1 MFSDFPFCT
10 IFLEKSGLFSL
21 KRMFLK
27 VWEDDVKGS
36 DCFTTLFRACS
47 QKDNCMQAANKK

>member
-1 MFSDFPFCT
+1 
-10 IFLEKSGLFSL
+10 
-21 KRMFLK
+21 MFLK

-47 QKDNCMQAANKK
+47 QKDNCMQAANKKMKNRSTVTQLDSGASGLI